1 MRRAAIQLVVGL
13 VVLVLIGWGLGELWV
28 RIGNTADVNAMN
40 SVVDWRTTTVVNIAK
55 VVTWLGSSV
64 VLIPL
69 GLVACFFFWRAGRP
83 VDAAAIALSLAGA
96 IALWH
101 IIKPLVGRSR
111 PAVEQLAS
119 VGGASFPSGHATQA
133 AAFWLALALALHTWW
148 AAVAAVAVVLVVGAS
163 RVVLGV
169 HYPGDVVA
177 GALLG
182 GTWAVFVR
190 RTVAP

>member
-1 MRRAAIQLVVGL
+1 MAHRQAARRSQ
-13 VVLVLIGWGLGELWV
+13 
-28 RIGNTADVNAMN
+28 
-40 SVVDWRTTTVVNIAK
+40 
-55 VVTWLGSSV
+55 
-64 VLIPL
+64 
-69 GLVACFFFWRAGRP
+69 
-83 VDAAAIALSLAGA
+83 
-96 IALWH
+96 
-101 IIKPLVGRSR
+101 SR
-111 PAVEQLAS
+111 PRSSTLAS

-182 GTWAVFVR
+182 GDLGRVRAPDRGAVSVR
-190 RTVAP
+190 KRIGEHDRRLMRHAYGRARRRAIAG